1 MNDLTKPAADPAT
14 RSAPPPIPLT
24 VVTGFLGA
32 GKTTLLN
39 RLLASPALADTL
51 VLINEFGEIGLDH
64 LFIEKIDGDMV
75 LMSSGCVCCTI
86 RGDLV
91 NTLEDLLKRLDNGRI
106 KPFRRVVLETTGLA
120 DPAPILHAIMYHPY
134 LMMRYRLDGVVTLVD
149 AVNGEATLDA
159 HEEAVKQAAIADR
172 LVLTKADL
180 PEGAKRLD
188 ALKARLAHLNPGA
201 LQLDAAKGEATPEAL
216 IDCGLYDAETK
227 TPRVKQWLNAEAVEA
242 AQSHDHADHDHSHG
256 HDDDHDHD
264 HHHGRHRHDVN
275 RHDAHIRAFCF
286 SADTPLTPASFD
298 IFIDLL
304 RHTHGP
310 RMLRVKGIVALADD
324 PSRPVAIH
332 GVQHVFH
339 PPHRLDAWPDDDRRT
354 RIVFIVKD
362 LDEAFVH
369 GLYGALVNHPAPD
382 RPDAQALADNPLAPK
397 AGGLLG

>member
-1 MNDLTKPAADPAT
+1 MNDLATPAASRTT
-14 RSAPPPIPLT
+14 RSPPPPIPLT
-24 VVTGFLGA
+24 VITGFLGA

-75 LMSSGCVCCTI
+75 LMNSGCVCCTI

-134 LMMRYRLDGVVTLVD
+134 LMMRYRLDGVVTLID
-149 AVNGEATLDA
+149 AANGEATLDA
-159 HEEAVKQAAIADR
+159 HEEAVKQAAVADR
-172 LVLTKADL
+172 LVITKTDL

-188 ALKARLAHLNPGA
+188 ALKARLARLNPGA
-201 LQLDAAKGEATPEAL
+201 RQLDVAKGEATPTAL
-216 IDCGLYDAETK
+216 INCGLYDPEAR
-227 TPRVKQWLNAEAVEA
+227 TPRVTEWLNAEAVEA
-242 AQSHDHADHDHSHG
+242 AQKREHADHDHDHELHDDAHDRHHG
-256 HDDDHDHD
+256 HH
-264 HHHGRHRHDVN
+264 HDVN

-286 SADTPLTPASFD
+286 SAKTPLTPASFD

-339 PPHRLDAWPDDDRRT
+339 PPHRLDAWPDADRRT

-362 LDEAFVH
+362 LDESFVQ

-382 RPDAQALADNPLAPK
+382 RPDAQALADNPLAPR
-397 AGGLLG
+397 ARGLLG

>member
-1 MNDLTKPAADPAT
+1 MNDLTQSAGKRLT

-91 NTLEDLLKRLDNGRI
+91 NALEDLLKRLDNGRI
-106 KPFRRVVLETTGLA
+106 KPFTRVVLETTGLA

-134 LMMRYRLDGVVTLVD
+134 LTMRYRLDGVVALVD
-149 AVNGEATLDA
+149 AANGEATLDA
-159 HEEAVKQAAIADR
+159 HEEAVRQAAVADR
-172 LVLTKADL
+172 LVIAKTDL
-180 PEGAKRLD
+180 PQGAERVE
-188 ALKARLAHLNPGA
+188 ALKTRLARLNPGA

-216 IDCGLYDAETK
+216 INCGLYDPTTK
-227 TPRVKQWLNAEAVEA
+227 TPRVKEWLNAEAVEA
-242 AQSHDHADHDHSHG
+242 AQKHEHAGHDHGHKNHDESHG
-256 HDDDHDHD
+256 H
-264 HHHGRHRHDVN
+264 HRHDVN

-286 SADTPLTPASFD
+286 SAETPLTPTSFD

-310 RMLRVKGIVALADD
+310 RMLRVKGIVALSDD

-339 PPHRLDAWPDDDRRT
+339 PPHRLDAWPDADRRT

-362 LDEAFVH
+362 LDEGFVH

-382 RPDAQALADNPLAPK
+382 RPDAQALIDNPLALTP
-397 AGGLLG
+397 GGLLG

>member
-1 MNDLTKPAADPAT
+1 MNDLTMTAGGRMT
-14 RSAPPPIPLT
+14 RSPPPPIPLS
-24 VVTGFLGA
+24 VITGFLGA

-39 RLLASPALADTL
+39 RLLTAPALADTL

-106 KPFRRVVLETTGLA
+106 KPFKRVVLETTGLA

-134 LMMRYRLDGVVTLVD
+134 LMLRYRLDGVVTLVD
-149 AVNGEATLDA
+149 AVNGEATLDS
-159 HEEAVKQAAIADR
+159 HEEAVKQTAVADR
-172 LVLTKADL
+172 LVITKTDL
-180 PEGAKRLD
+180 PQGAERLD
-188 ALKARLAHLNPGA
+188 PLKARLVRLNPGA

-216 IDCGLYDAETK
+216 INCGLYDLATK
-227 TPRVKQWLNAEAVEA
+227 TPRVKEWLNAEAVEA
-242 AQSHDHADHDHSHG
+242 AQAQAHVGHG
-256 HDDDHDHD
+256 HG
-264 HHHGRHRHDVN
+264 HHHHDDAGGHRHHDAN
-275 RHDAHIRAFCF
+275 RHDSHIRAFCF
-286 SADTPLTPASFD
+286 SAETPLTPASFD

-310 RMLRVKGIVALADD
+310 RMLRVKGIVGLADD

-339 PPHRLDAWPDDDRRT
+339 PPHRLDAWPDAERRT

-362 LDEAFVH
+362 LDESFVE

-382 RPDAQALADNPLAPK
+382 RPDAQALADNPLTPRTR
-397 AGGLLG
+397 GLLG